1 MQYKRPTFP
10 TMHQGYIIYNKDG
23 QSDFFL
29 FGFKLLLFS
38 LILLK
43 FPI

>member
-29 FGFKLLLFS
+29 FGFKPAFTFFS
-38 LILLK
+38 H
-43 FPI
+43 PA